1 MKAWWI
7 ALALATIA
15 AAAAARDFPL
25 PTVTEA
31 VGGVPVTFSGRASLV
46 PAPSC
51 QSLGASVV
59 VDISDLA
66 RKATEIADRSG
77 IERSESCGDGVAIHA
92 VHLDREG
99 EHLRVKVDGAV
110 SRQECVVTKVPE
122 FRGLEVTMKNR
133 TVASNTFSTN
143 ASVTV
148 VFDPVVEDGAELRLV
163 PVGTPELSV
172 SNDVYRFLLDAT
184 GYGRDV
190 ERKLRRA
197 AQDALA
203 AENAILALPPPVARF
218 GLRLDDAR
226 IVEEEGRLGLRVDGT
241 VPIPSGQGAT
251 IYGALG
257 LDTAG
262 CR

>member
-172 SNDVYRFLLDAT
+172 SN
-184 GYGRDV
+184 GRLPLPSG
-190 ERKLRRA
+190 RHRIRSGRRA
-197 AQDALA
+197 GTA
-203 AENAILALPPPVARF
+203 ACSAGRAGGRERDSGIAAPGGPVRVAAR
-218 GLRLDDAR
+218 
-226 IVEEEGRLGLRVDGT
+226 
-241 VPIPSGQGAT
+241 
-251 IYGALG
+251 
-257 LDTAG
+257 
-262 CR
+262 